1 MANWYLQSG
10 KDSDIVISSRVRLSR
25 NLNGFNFLNSCSK
38 EKQEEILNK
47 IKEIVPSLGYGLK
60 YISFDDLDDITK
72 LSLAEKRLISP
83 EFAVNNNIKKAIII
97 NDEEN
102 ICIMLNEDDH
112 IELQV
117 FSSGQELENLMN
129 LAVELDEKLGELVD
143 YAYSKDFGYLTASPV
158 NVGTALKAS
167 VIVHLPALTL
177 TGNLQKVLRI
187 VNNLGMGIKG
197 IYGEGSQNYGDLYQI
212 SNNQT
217 IGITEKEIIANVKN
231 IAEKIIEQERTA
243 RKYLC
248 KNEIEL
254 RDLVYRAFGMLTYAS
269 KISSEECRKL
279 LSEVKMGVDLGIL
292 NELNDSQ
299 IKQLELY
306 TKSGNLQKYLGK
318 TLDGF
323 EREIKRAEVI
333 KQIVKGIN

>member
-47 IKEIVPSLGYGLK
+47 IKETLPSLGYGLK
-60 YISFDDLDDITK
+60 YISFDYVDDITK

-83 EFAVNNNIKKAIII
+83 EFAVNNNIKKAIVI

-143 YAYSKDFGYLTASPV
+143 YAYSKNFGYLTASPV

-177 TGNLQKVLRI
+177 TGNLSKVLRI

-254 RDLVYRAFGMLTYAS
+254 RDLVYRAFGTLTYAS